1 MYKIAVIVSKFNEDV
16 TSKLLDG
23 ALNRL
28 EILGVTKQSIT
39 VFDVP
44 GAVEIPLVAKLLA
57 KTQKY
62 DAIICLGAVIRG
74 ETGHYDFVCKQVSDG
89 CASVMLNYEIP
100 VIFGVLTTDNLE
112 QALARCGGNKGNKG
126 NKGADAADA
135 ALHMIGVVTAIN

>member
-28 EILGVTKQSIT
+28 EALGVTKQSIT

-57 KTQKY
+57 KTQNY
-62 DAIICLGAVIRG
+62 NAIICLGAVIRG

-126 NKGADAADA
+126 ADAADA
-135 ALHMIGVVTAIN
+135 ALHMINVVTAIK